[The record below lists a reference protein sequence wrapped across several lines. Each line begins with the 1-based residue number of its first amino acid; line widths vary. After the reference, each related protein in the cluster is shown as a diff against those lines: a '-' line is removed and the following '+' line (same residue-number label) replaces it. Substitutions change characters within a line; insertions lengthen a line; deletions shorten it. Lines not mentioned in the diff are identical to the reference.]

1 MTESERCNQAMVNGA
16 SMQQML
22 NLKLQVQELLFLED
36 FRKS

>member
-1 MTESERCNQAMVNGA
+1 MVNGA